1 MRLLHSTTFELAEF
15 VGDDTPPYAILSHTW
30 ATGEVSYSDMLQR
43 DVGHRPGF
51 AKLRGFCAQAARD
64 GLDWVW
70 ADSCCIDKASS
81 AELSEAINSMFSW
94 YQNADVCYVYLHD
107 VPSLD
112 PFLND
117 DKFRS
122 ARWWS
127 RGWCLQ
133 ELIAPREVEFY
144 SADWEEVGTKWSLQA
159 TITDITSIPTAIL
172 YHKKVPSDF
181 SVAQRMSWASERQ
194 TTRVEDMAYCLF
206 GLFDVNMPL
215 MYGEGKKAFIR
226 LQEEIMR
233 REVDYSIFLWWS
245 SSAYDDTGLLCD
257 SPHYFPSTGVPT
269 RSGELFKYS
278 DLVPATVDSVVQTKP
293 PEVTPRGLEMTMH
306 TKEYEHGK
314 KLGCVYIR
322 HSRGVVCLILSFNR
336 SNNKY
341 YRTRAGCVEIVTS
354 LAGFTGGDFEQE
366 FMCMAI
372 FTDLSVPRVPR
383 QSMELKIWATSAAE
397 ETLGLVEVWPDYGL
411 PLLQDGAYG
420 AQVNLA
426 NCPDTFFLLFEAK
439 RTSWTSRFIV
449 VFDLFH
455 GPLGCKIC
463 RYTEGVSLGR
473 QAYHIMEAKPT
484 DYETDRVMS
493 RLTGGSYVTVSVKRR
508 ARTNRSHLHV
518 ALIPTIFAADMSMP
532 RSVRPELKLDTD
544 VKQQ

>member
-15 VGDDTPPYAILSHTW
+15 VGDEIPPYAILSHTW

-43 DVGHRPGF
+43 NFDHRPGF
-51 AKLRGFCAQAARD
+51 TKLQGLCAQAARD

-70 ADSCCIDKASS
+70 VDSCCIDKASS

-112 PFLND
+112 PFLD
-117 DKFRS
+117 DDRFRS

-144 SADWEEVGTKWSLQA
+144 SADWEELGTKWSLQT

-181 SVAQRMSWASERQ
+181 SVAQRMSWASKRQ

-215 MYGEGKKAFIR
+215 MYGEGKKAFLR

-233 REVDYSIFLWWS
+233 RVVDYSIFLWWS
-245 SSAYDDTGLLCD
+245 SSVYDDTGLLCD

-269 RSGELFKYS
+269 RSGELCRYS
-278 DLVPATVDSVVQTKP
+278 DLVPATSGIGSTSSIVQAKP
-293 PEVTPRGLEMTMH
+293 PEVTPRGLEMIMH
-306 TKEYEHGK
+306 TKEYEQGK
-314 KLGCVYIR
+314 KLGCVYTR
-322 HSRGVVCLILSFNR
+322 HSRGLVCLILSFNP
-336 SNNKY
+336 SDNKY
-341 YRTRAGCVEIVTS
+341 YRTRARCVEIVTS
-354 LAGFTGGDFEQE
+354 LTGFVGGGFEEE

-383 QSMELKIWATSAAE
+383 QSMELKVWATSAAE
-397 ETLGLVEVWPDYGL
+397 ETLHLVEAYPDYGL
-411 PLLQDGAYG
+411 PLLPDGAYG
-420 AQVNLA
+420 GQVNLA

-439 RTSWTSRFIV
+439 KTAGTSRFIV

-455 GPLGCKIC
+455 GLLGCKIC
-463 RYTEGVSLGR
+463 RYTEGVSLEK
-473 QAYHIMEAKPT
+473 QAIDVMEAKPT
-484 DYETDRVMS
+484 EHETDRAIS
-493 RLTGGSYVTVSVKRR
+493 RLSGGSYVTVSMKRR

-532 RSVRPELKLDTD
+532 RTVRPQLKPDS
-544 VKQQ
+544 